1 MNVEEIYR
9 RFTDGSREGGVRAGW
24 VERYLESPV
33 AFWCTLHAP
42 ADARDPMN
50 DQMQH
55 IFDIGNNHQDR
66 VNGRFFTGGVQEVFR
81 KSLEIMFAGAT
92 AIMDM
97 PLVCWPDGLTGRP
110 DVLECVDGV
119 PSVFGDYSY
128 RVIEIKSSRRLRE
141 SQIL

>member
-1 MNVEEIYR
+1 
-9 RFTDGSREGGVRAGW
+9 
-24 VERYLESPV
+24 
-33 AFWCTLHAP
+33 
-42 ADARDPMN
+42 MN

-66 VNGRFFTGGVQEVFR
+66 VNGRFFTGGVQEVFKTEEEGFR

>member
-1 MNVEEIYR
+1 MN
-9 RFTDGSREGGVRAGW
+9 A
-24 VERYLESPV
+24 
-33 AFWCTLHAP
+33 
-42 ADARDPMN
+42 
-50 DQMQH
+50 QMQH

-66 VNGRFFTGGVQEVFR
+66 VNERFFTGGVQEVFR
-81 KSLEIMFAGAT
+81 KSLEIMFPGAT

-110 DVLECVDGV
+110 DVLERVDGV

-141 SQIL
+141 FQILQGALDNRLLGIVQGYQPQESR

>member
-1 MNVEEIYR
+1 MLAGAFMNVEEIYR
-9 RFTDGSREGGVRAGW
+9 RFTDGSREGAVRAGW

-66 VNGRFFTGGVQEVFR
+66 VNDRFFSGGVQEVF
-81 KSLEIMFAGAT
+81 KTE
-92 AIMDM
+92 
-97 PLVCWPDGLTGRP
+97 
-110 DVLECVDGV
+110 
-119 PSVFGDYSY
+119 
-128 RVIEIKSSRRLRE
+128 
-141 SQIL
+141 